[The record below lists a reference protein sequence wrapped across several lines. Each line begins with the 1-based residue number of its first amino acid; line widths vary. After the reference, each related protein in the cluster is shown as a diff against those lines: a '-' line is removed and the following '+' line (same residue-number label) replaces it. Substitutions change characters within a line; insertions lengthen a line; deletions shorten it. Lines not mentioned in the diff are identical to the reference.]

1 MSHGDDR
8 QRVFSSAV
16 LKSGKSSQ
24 QTTATSIKSPPLS
37 LSTSTTNSPT
47 GGASATPLKSSTT
60 TLTTTTTSPPHR
72 QSKIF
77 SNETTRKQES
87 NKTNYKSLDA
97 LDSASLPA
105 TAETGTARRGNKNES
120 IGNSTT
126 TTTTTTVT
134 ISLLPSSLPPT
145 SPQIRLND
153 NKLLLPNIKSANTTS
168 PSGKTMTSSQPTT
181 TALMIGGAGL
191 TSDLTKSSSTSN
203 YEMGGKT
210 VLDVSKLRKSFSFNL
225 NHALD
230 YTCNNL
236 ALDSTANQ
244 YCGKCNSCQ
253 IITYLNNLKQ
263 WFDRASHIT
272 LKKFLLGL
280 INRINNL
287 RLLNYLNDLLSP
299 LTECKD
305 FVYARNKYLPSCE
318 EDHSKP
324 TNNRCLDEAYVSK
337 QIEQIWQW
345 YSKANYFIKLNF
357 ILSVLNKCEQAI
369 VFLVIIKIKS
379 ILDAYAASTLT
390 SRQKGNADMRG
401 LMRKDANAPKFTYF
415 DTARKMAAATKSAEG
430 LENFLGDT
438 DDSDEEELVFDAF
451 DAEEDDE
458 DELDLLNNEDYE
470 EYEKDYLNSNG
481 LSALNSSR
489 KSHLSSTKTGNASK
503 SRKKQ
508 QKSVQISRENLKS
521 VDFIK

>member
-1 MSHGDDR
+1 
-8 QRVFSSAV
+8 
-16 LKSGKSSQ
+16 
-24 QTTATSIKSPPLS
+24 
-37 LSTSTTNSPT
+37 
-47 GGASATPLKSSTT
+47 
-60 TLTTTTTSPPHR
+60 
-72 QSKIF
+72 
-77 SNETTRKQES
+77 
-87 NKTNYKSLDA
+87 
-97 LDSASLPA
+97 
-105 TAETGTARRGNKNES
+105 
-120 IGNSTT
+120 
-126 TTTTTTVT
+126 
-134 ISLLPSSLPPT
+134 
-145 SPQIRLND
+145 
-153 NKLLLPNIKSANTTS
+153 
-168 PSGKTMTSSQPTT
+168 MTSSQPTT
-181 TALMIGGAGL
+181 AMLTASSLANELI
-191 TSDLTKSSSTSN
+191 KSSSTSN
-203 YEMGGKT
+203 YDTGGGKA

-236 ALDSTANQ
+236 AVLDSATNQ

-253 IITYLNNLKQ
+253 IISYLNNLKQ

-305 FVYARNKYLPSCE
+305 FVYARNKYLPSCD
-318 EDHSKP
+318 EDQSKP
-324 TNNRCLDEAYVSK
+324 TNNRCLDESYVTK
-337 QIEQIWQW
+337 QIESIWQW

-379 ILDAYAASTLT
+379 ILDAYAASSLT
-390 SRQKGNADMRG
+390 TRQKGTADMRS
-401 LMRKDANAPKFTYF
+401 LMKKDANAPKFTYF
-415 DTARKMAAATKSAEG
+415 DAARKMATKSTEG

-489 KSHLSSTKTGNASK
+489 KSHLSSTKTAGNGSK
-503 SRKKQ
+503 ARKKQ
-508 QKSVQISRENLKS
+508 QKTVQISRENLKS